1 MFVEGAEK
9 DELEVTAT
17 SSDTGKRTIVVV
29 DDDRDIRM
37 ILRANLEDEGYE
49 VMEAE
54 GGREALDVIRANQPD
69 LVVLDIMMPE
79 VDGYDVLQELRS
91 NPEYAELPVVLLTAR
106 RQEADVWEGWSAGA
120 DYYIT
125 KPFKMNELIQ
135 FIRYIFGEE

>member
-1 MFVEGAEK
+1 M
-9 DELEVTAT
+9 TAT
-17 SSDTGKRTIVVV
+17 ADSVSKKTIVVV
-29 DDDRDIRM
+29 DDDKDIRM

-49 VMEAE
+49 VVEAS
-54 GGREALDVIRANQPD
+54 GGRQALELIRENPPD

-91 NPEYAELPVVLLTAR
+91 TPEYVELPVVLLTAR

-125 KPFKMNELIQ
+125 KPFKMNELVQ

>member
-1 MFVEGAEK
+1 VAETTK
-9 DELEVTAT
+9 TT
-17 SSDTGKRTIVVV
+17 SKRTIVVV
-29 DDDRDIRM
+29 DDDQDIRM

-49 VMEAE
+49 VMEAA
-54 GGREALDVIRANQPD
+54 GGREALEVITSNDPD

-91 NPEYAELPVVLLTAR
+91 KPEYAELPVVLLTAR
-106 RQEADVWEGWSAGA
+106 RQESDVWEGWSAGA

-125 KPFKMNELIQ
+125 KPFKMKELIQ

>member
-1 MFVEGAEK
+1 MAETT
-9 DELEVTAT
+9 EAT
-17 SSDTGKRTIVVV
+17 SKRTIVVV
-29 DDDRDIRM
+29 DDDQDIRM
-37 ILRANLEDEGYE
+37 ILRANLEEEGYD
-49 VMEAE
+49 VKEAQ
-54 GGREALDVIRANQPD
+54 GGREALDVIRQNDPD

-91 NPEYAELPVVLLTAR
+91 KPEYAELPVVLLTAR
-106 RQEADVWEGWSAGA
+106 RQESDVWEGWSAGA

>member
-1 MFVEGAEK
+1 M
-9 DELEVTAT
+9 TQT
-17 SSDTGKRTIVVV
+17 SESTSKKTIVVV

-49 VMEAE
+49 VIEAS
-54 GGREALDVIRANQPD
+54 GGRQALELIRESEPD

-91 NPEYAELPVVLLTAR
+91 TPEYAELPVVLLTAR

-125 KPFKMNELIQ
+125 KPFKMNELVQ
-135 FIRYIFGEE
+135 FIRYIFGED